1 MAGAA
6 VLITAFMVTVA
17 QAQQPTVVLSVRGI
31 EPLLNDAEFVGG
43 QIGQE
48 GAKATVLELI
58 STVTGGKGL
67 AGIDQKKPLGMY
79 WNATAGGPPEMPVV
93 FLPVSNADALK
104 GLLAEQA
111 PDFKETNGQWTMTVN
126 GTKLFAK
133 VSGGYC
139 FISPAPTALTKL
151 SDPAKIVNGKYD
163 VALDVS
169 IASIPAEFKE
179 TALKQVEAGGQ
190 QAREAAPPAAT
201 EAEQELR
208 ELFFNSML
216 AGLKGLIDDGDKLTF
231 GVDVDAKTRV
241 GSFDLVLTGKPNSD
255 LAKSLAAYGK
265 TQPAFAG
272 IGSDAAP
279 LRMVVSYPTTGFTN
293 QIDAIFKFMREAADK
308 QFEDDARF
316 ASDADR
322 DTAKGIA
329 GRLFDIMQA
338 TAKSGSA
345 HSGAVL
351 ESAGGGK
358 IRIIGGTR
366 VAKGDDAG
374 KLFDD
379 VIKLSKDKPEIA
391 KIKVDVAK
399 HAGARIHAVTPDQD
413 ADTEKYF
420 GNEPFHL
427 AIRSDSVWFSAG
439 GDNLSSLKKA
449 LDQTAKPAT
458 RTTVSPISLQV
469 KPAALVLLMEKDD
482 EGLIKRAKTIAGK
495 PGDKFNLDIAPIP
508 NGAKLRIEVSIDL
521 LHLAEMENN

>member
-6 VLITAFMVTVA
+6 VLITALMVTVA
-17 QAQQPTVVLSVRGI
+17 RAQQPTVVLSVRGI

-43 QIGQE
+43 EIGQE
-48 GAKATVLELI
+48 GAKATVIELI

-93 FLPVSNADALK
+93 FLPVSDADALK

-111 PDFKETNGQWTMTVN
+111 PDFKETGGQWTMTVN

-169 IASIPAEFKE
+169 IASIPVELKEAFLNGAEASSRQGLEF
-179 TALKQVEAGGQ
+179 
-190 QAREAAPPAAT
+190 APELAT
-201 EAEQELR
+201 EAEKDLR
-208 ELFFNSML
+208 DLLVNSML
-216 AGLKGLIDDGDKLTF
+216 AGLKGLVNDGDKFTV
-231 GVDVDAKTRV
+231 GIDVDEKTRL
-241 GSFDLVLTGKPNSD
+241 GSIDLGLTGKSNTD
-255 LAKSLAAYGK
+255 LAKSFAAYGK

-272 IGSDAAP
+272 IGSEAAP

-293 QIDAIFKFMREAADK
+293 QMAAIFKVMREIADK
-308 QFEDDARF
+308 QIDENAPLG
-316 ASDADR
+316 DADR

-329 GRLFDIMQA
+329 KRLFDIAQA

-366 VAKGDDAG
+366 VATGDEAS

-379 VIKLSKDKPEIA
+379 AIKLLKDKPEAA
-391 KIKVDVAK
+391 KIKVDAAK
-399 HAGARIHAVTPDQD
+399 HAGARIHAVTPDAD
-413 ADTEKYF
+413 DDTEKYF
-420 GNEPFHL
+420 GNEPFHV
-427 AIRSDSVWFSAG
+427 AIRSDSLWFSAG

-458 RTTVSPISLQV
+458 RTTVSPISLQI

-482 EGLIKRAKTIAGK
+482 AALIERAKSVAGK
-495 PGDKFNLDIAPIP
+495 PGDKFNLDIAPVP
-508 NGAKLRIEVSIDL
+508 NGAKLRIELGIDL
-521 LHLAEMENN
+521 LHLAEMEKK